1 MSGAGVG
8 TGNMGGVDGTAP
20 ARLEAVLTAEDIW
33 SALFALAEDAP
44 AGLPEAIGARYGR
57 AAQDERR
64 HLTWLLGALGE
75 PAVPVFLRLLAE
87 SGGDDGDGA
96 RELLGT
102 AVQCRLRIPAA
113 ELHRLAE
120 ELGAVEPLVDA
131 MGLSEDAGFASFLGG
146 LLDHER
152 LSGRAAM
159 ALGRLGA
166 REWTVPV
173 AERLPGL
180 TGLQHGAFVVALELL
195 DDPAAIPHLLRE
207 LETNREPA
215 GDVHHALVAL
225 TGRHPLLPL
234 DPPDGDHGRLLH
246 GIWSERRLGSPVRP
260 SVGPFALD
268 SPRHA
273 RFTVEDGRG
282 RIRIDYDPPAP
293 GTSWPR
299 WDKSLRIDGE
309 RVYHVGS
316 DCGTCE
322 TTMTLLGWPPRTAR
336 EGADRLRTALADV
349 DDLGSG
355 VLDAAAPLIAEL
367 PTGHYRAH
375 LTDLA
380 LERVTDPASSWWFRR
395 RELREREDEPYTEDP
410 LDDWPG
416 TAHFQLRDP
425 IPGET
430 PTYGVLLP
438 SQPLDALDAATVTR
452 YASAIT
458 AGHRPAALALAWVED
473 IYVQAEYPER
483 FLAAAVLDGH
493 HKLAAYA
500 AAGIPARVLLLSRAE
515 DNWGPEAGWSKAFD
529 EVLGQLQDGGQRRGA
544 PRDGPM

>member
-8 TGNMGGVDGTAP
+8 TGNMGGTGGTAP
-20 ARLEAVLTAEDIW
+20 ARLEAVLAADDIW

-44 AGLPEAIGARYGR
+44 AGLPDAIGARYGR
-57 AAQDERR
+57 AAQAERR

-87 SGGDDGDGA
+87 SGGDGDSA
-96 RELLGT
+96 KELLGT
-102 AVQCRLRIPAA
+102 AVQRRLRIPAA

-131 MGLSEDAGFASFLGG
+131 MGLSKDTGFAPFLGG

-195 DDPAAIPHLLRE
+195 DDPAAICHLLRE
-207 LETNREPA
+207 LETNRVPA

-246 GIWSERRLGSPVRP
+246 GIWSERRLDSPVPP
-260 SVGPFALD
+260 SVGQFTLD

-316 DCGTCE
+316 GCGTCE
-322 TTMTLLGWPPRTAR
+322 TTMTLLGWPPRAAR

-349 DDLGSG
+349 DGLGSG

-375 LTDLA
+375 LADLA
-380 LERVTDPASSWWFRR
+380 LERVTDPAASWWFRR
-395 RELREREDEPYTEDP
+395 RALREDAEPYVTDDP
-410 LDDWPG
+410 LADWPG
-416 TAHFQLRDP
+416 TAHFQLRDR

-438 SQPLDALDAATVTR
+438 SQPLDALDADTVTR
-452 YASAIT
+452 YASAIA

-473 IYVQAEYPER
+473 IYVEAEYPER

-500 AAGIPARVLLLSRAE
+500 AAGVPARVLLLSRAE
-515 DNWGPEAGWSKAFD
+515 DNWGPEDGWSVAFG
-529 EVLGQLQDGGQRRGA
+529 EVMGRL
-544 PRDGPM
+544 

>member
-1 MSGAGVG
+1 MNG
-8 TGNMGGVDGTAP
+8 TTR
-20 ARLEAVLTAEDIW
+20 ARLDKVLAADGSW
-33 SALFALAEDAP
+33 SALVALAEDAP
-44 AGLPEAIGARYGR
+44 ADLPAEIEARHGR
-57 AAQDERR
+57 AAKDERR

-75 PAVPVFLRLLAE
+75 PAVPVFRRLLAE
-87 SGGDDGDGA
+87 SGDDA
-96 RELLGT
+96 AKELLGT
-102 AVQCRLRIPAA
+102 TVQRGLRIPVA

-120 ELGAVEPLVDA
+120 RLGPVEPLVDA
-131 MGLSEDAGFASFLGG
+131 MGLSGDAGFAPFLGG

-152 LSGRAAM
+152 LRGRAVM
-159 ALGRLGA
+159 ALARLGA

-180 TGLQHGAFVVALELL
+180 TGLEHGVFVVALELL
-195 DDPAAIPHLLRE
+195 GDPAAIPHLLRE
-207 LETNREPA
+207 LEANREPG

-225 TGRHPLLPL
+225 TGQHPLLPL
-234 DPPDGDHGRLLH
+234 TPPDGDHGGPLRRA
-246 GIWSERRLGSPVRP
+246 WSERRLDVPRPPSLGPV
-260 SVGPFALD
+260 ALD
-268 SPRHA
+268 SPRRA

-282 RIRIDYDPPAP
+282 GIRIDYDPPAP
-293 GTSWPR
+293 GSSWPR

-322 TTMTLLGWPPRTAR
+322 TTMTLLGWSPQRAR

-349 DDLGSG
+349 DDLCSD
-355 VLDAAAPLIAEL
+355 VLDAIAPLTEEL

-380 LERVTDPASSWWFRR
+380 LERVTDPAASWLVRR
-395 RELREREDEPYTEDP
+395 RALREDAEQYVTDAP

-416 TAHFQLRDP
+416 TTHFQLRDR

-438 SQPLDALDAATVTR
+438 SQPLDALDADTVSR
-452 YASAIT
+452 YISAIT

-500 AAGIPARVLLLSRAE
+500 AAGVPARVLLLSRAE
-515 DNWGPEAGWSKAFD
+515 DNWGPETGWSKAFD
-529 EVLGQLQDGGQRRGA
+529 EVLGQL
-544 PRDGPM
+544 